1 VPDSRLHW
9 RLCGALAALALTQPI
24 AAAGQTPPEPPAAQQ
39 DETRADDRSSR
50 ARRPDPLEPDF
61 MLVNLPTSLALPKFR
76 SAFRVTHRFGRPLGE
91 GDFGDLVSDLFGIDG
106 GAIVGLEYRFGIW
119 DGAQVGVYR
128 TSDRTIELFG
138 EYALFDE
145 RDGAPIGVSAWASID
160 GTDNFRDS
168 YSPALGAILS
178 KRISRFAL
186 VYFEPI
192 WVNNSNPLPAEGPE
206 DNDSFLLGVGGRI
219 RIRPTVYLVGE
230 IVPRVGFDP
239 GVTGGS
245 FAIEK
250 RAGGHVFQLNF
261 SNTTSSTIGQL
272 TRGGIS
278 NDTWFLGFNISR
290 KFY

>member
-1 VPDSRLHW
+1 
-9 RLCGALAALALTQPI
+9 
-24 AAAGQTPPEPPAAQQ
+24 
-39 DETRADDRSSR
+39 
-50 ARRPDPLEPDF
+50 
-61 MLVNLPTSLALPKFR
+61 
-76 SAFRVTHRFGRPLGE
+76 
-91 GDFGDLVSDLFGIDG
+91 
-106 GAIVGLEYRFGIW
+106 
-119 DGAQVGVYR
+119 
-128 TSDRTIELFG
+128 
-138 EYALFDE
+138 
-145 RDGAPIGVSAWASID
+145 VSAWASID